1 MSHSDLATY
10 IHIPPTI
17 TLHQTVSR
25 MLTNLQKVKIL
36 QNLLCLV
43 SVNYVYGSGESHG
56 KEGKERK
63 VFGIFEAELAL
74 FLEKKGR
81 WAAMSEFTGGSFTSE
96 ALRQSTKANVL
107 SSEKIWERGML
118 MRRELVSWLADYGK
132 ILNFTTLR
140 PLVDEEGG
148 ADIGRENF
156 LLELNEDSGGNAD
169 SELQKI
175 LQKVLFPNLPRR

>member
-1 MSHSDLATY
+1 
-10 IHIPPTI
+10 
-17 TLHQTVSR
+17 

-43 SVNYVYGSGESHG
+43 SVNYVYVSGESHG
-56 KEGKERK
+56 KEGKEKK

-81 WAAMSEFTGGSFTSE
+81 WAAMTEFYGGSFTSE

-107 SSEKIWERGML
+107 SSDKIWERGML
-118 MRRELVSWLADYGK
+118 MRRELVNWLADYGK
-132 ILNFTTLR
+132 ILNFTTLK
-140 PLVDEEGG
+140 PLVDAED
-148 ADIGRENF
+148 ASDAAREFF

-169 SELQKI
+169 SELLKI
-175 LQKVLFPNLPRR
+175 LQKVLAKTDPRW